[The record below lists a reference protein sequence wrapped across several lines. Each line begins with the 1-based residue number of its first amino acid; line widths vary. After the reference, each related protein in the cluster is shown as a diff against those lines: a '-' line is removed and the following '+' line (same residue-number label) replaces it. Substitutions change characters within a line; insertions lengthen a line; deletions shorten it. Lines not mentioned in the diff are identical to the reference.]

1 MAKDTDKIDPD
12 AIVAEEQPFL
22 THLFELR
29 DRLLKIVLTVAL
41 IFLALF
47 TFANEIYSF
56 VAAPLLAHLPAD
68 TGMIATEVA
77 SPFLTPFKLTL
88 FVALLLAIPV
98 ILHQI
103 WAFIA
108 PGLYSHERRLAMPL
122 LTFSVLLFY
131 LGMVFAYYAVM
142 PLVFGF
148 FTATAPEGVAV
159 MTDIARYLDF
169 VLKLF
174 FAFGIAFEVP
184 IVTILL
190 VWAGITTP
198 KTLASKRPY
207 VIVGAFVI
215 GMVLTPPD
223 AISQTL
229 LAVPMWLLFE
239 LGLLLS
245 RFFVGNRGTEGE
257 DDDGGPDDDGPS
269 GGTTGEGGPSGDGD
283 EGPSG
288 GGTGGDTAE
297 DAWQPL
303 DDEAMEAEL
312 DRAAAEEESLRRS
325 RRDDSGTAAEPSAA
339 PDPEDETGQRGTDD
353 PEPRRD

>member
-1 MAKDTDKIDPD
+1 MAKDKENIDPD

-47 TFANEIYSF
+47 AFANDIYSF
-56 VAAPLLAHLPAD
+56 VASPLLAHLPED

-88 FVALLLAIPV
+88 FVALVLAVPV

-122 LTFSVLLFY
+122 LASSVLLFY

-198 KTLASKRPY
+198 QALASKRPY
-207 VIVGAFVI
+207 VIVGAFII

-245 RFFVGNRGTEGE
+245 RFFVGSQAAEETDGGGPGDGPTGGAGTA
-257 DDDGGPDDDGPS
+257 DGGPDD
-269 GGTTGEGGPSGDGD
+269 GGPNDGGDSD
-283 EGPSG
+283 G
-288 GGTGGDTAE
+288 GAGTGSDAEGSRAAATE

-303 DDEAMEAEL
+303 DDDALEAEL
-312 DRAAAEEESLRRS
+312 DRAAAEEESLRRN
-325 RRDDSGTAAEPSAA
+325 RANAA
-339 PDPEDETGQRGTDD
+339 DGTDD
-353 PEPRRD
+353 ASTPDDENTPRRD